1 MIVTQKPCLYGQFW
15 AVKTPLGPEHDDI
28 YCDIVFGANIG
39 GFEAYCCI
47 GVTLWG
53 EIWNKISLVSHW
65 WYKTFLK
72 YFVLILLVYLEV
84 PVY

>member
-1 MIVTQKPCLYGQFW
+1 MHYG
-15 AVKTPLGPEHDDI
+15 DI

-39 GFEAYCCI
+39 GFEAYCCNGVI
-47 GVTLWG
+47 VGRNLEQNLVGVTLVVQ
-53 EIWNKISLVSHW
+53 N
-65 WYKTFLK
+65 FLK